1 MTVLLCLTVLTSS
14 CATSKI
20 PAGFS
25 SDDGGKTQCIDADG
39 ARDISEMLE
48 ERRLCLD
55 KLGKQP
61 DFWDR
66 FSSGFTIFGIGVG
79 VGVVGSIILL
89 P

>member
-1 MTVLLCLTVLTSS
+1 MVSLCLTILTSS
-14 CATSKI
+14 CATTR
-20 PAGFS
+20 PAGFYTAE
-25 SDDGGKTQCIDADG
+25 DGTTQCIDADG
-39 ARDISEMLE
+39 ARDVALKLE

-79 VGVVGSIILL
+79 AGVVGSIIIL